1 MRHFT
6 SLLRTAGM
14 TLAVIAVAGIAA
26 LTVAPIVA
34 GYERYVITSGSMT
47 GTYDTGSIVYA
58 QNVAT
63 ADLRAGDVITYA
75 PPAGASPTALV
86 THRIASITRGPRG
99 QRVFRTK
106 GDANPA
112 ADPWR
117 FELSGASQARA
128 RFAVPYAGYV
138 FIALANR
145 NLRMLIIGGP
155 ALLVALAVL
164 LGMIREARSE
174 ARAGRARRAAA
185 APAAPA
191 EWVRL

>member
-1 MRHFT
+1 MAIR
-6 SLLRTAGM
+6 
-14 TLAVIAVAGIAA
+14 AV
-26 LTVAPIVA
+26 
-34 GYERYVITSGSMT
+34 RRQSGPRP
-47 GTYDTGSIVYA
+47 
-58 QNVAT
+58 
-63 ADLRAGDVITYA
+63 L
-75 PPAGASPTALV
+75 
-86 THRIASITRGPRG
+86 RGP
-99 QRVFRTK
+99 V
-106 GDANPA
+106 
-112 ADPWR
+112 
-117 FELSGASQARA
+117 
-128 RFAVPYAGYV
+128 AGYV